1 MSEYFRVPETESGI
15 GIPVG
20 ASRAAMPAVDIES
33 LIARIANGDRNA
45 FRAIYGSAGP
55 KLFAICL
62 RMMRRREEAEEIL
75 QEVFVRIWE
84 RSHQYDPAKGAG
96 LAWLATIA
104 RHCALDRL
112 RKPGRDMAEFDEA
125 VVEEIDA
132 HVSALQS
139 GAGQALDLR
148 RCLGSMRRDY
158 RDAVVLAY
166 VNGMTHEELAVHLG
180 KPIGTIK
187 SWVRRGLDQLKDCMT
202 Q

>member
-1 MSEYFRVPETESGI
+1 MGEVFRQPETQS
-15 GIPVG
+15 VADQVAG
-20 ASRAAMPAVDIES
+20 ASVAAMPSVDIDS
-33 LIARIANGDRNA
+33 LIARVANGDREA

-75 QEVFVRIWE
+75 QEAFVRIWE

-112 RKPGRDMAEFDEA
+112 RKPGRGMAEFDEA
-125 VVEEIDA
+125 VVEEIDS
-132 HVSALQS
+132 HVSALQAGS
-139 GAGQALDLR
+139 GQAIDLR
-148 RCLGSMRRDY
+148 RCLDGMRREY

-166 VNGMTHEELAVHLG
+166 VNGMTHEELALHLD
-180 KPIGTIK
+180 KPVGTIK
-187 SWVRRGLDQLKDCMT
+187 SWVRRGLDQLKGCMT